1 MNKKIILFTILS
13 KIFMFSE
20 QSVIRFYFV
29 IMTKIMVNCYTVWK
43 VQLYV
48 TDGASKTVSKVFESL
63 KNMSDNGKKIVI
75 QRKV

>member
-1 MNKKIILFTILS
+1 MNKEIILFTILS
-13 KIFMFSE
+13 KIFMFSV

-29 IMTKIMVNCYTVWK
+29 IMTKIMVNRYTVWK

-48 TDGASKTVSKVFESL
+48 TDGASKAVSKVFESL
-63 KNMSDNGKKIVI
+63 KNMSDNEKKIVI